1 MKTVKDLKNELEEFP
16 DDAFVI
22 LASDE
27 EGNSFRHLELVE
39 EGYWSD
45 NSTYG
50 EVDILIHEDDFEDED
65 EDNHQV
71 LNSTVVI
78 WPL

>member
-1 MKTVKDLKNELEEFP
+1 MKTVKDLRNELEEFP

-22 LASDE
+22 IASDE
-27 EGNSFRHLELVE
+27 EGNSFRHLDLVE
-39 EGYWSD
+39 GDYWSD

-50 EVDILIHEDDFEDED
+50 EVDILMHEDDFEDED